1 MINYTYIQ
9 PQINYSNQMY
19 NNLNNMPS
27 NNILIN
33 SQNNFQ
39 SQIINYQNQ
48 IKELKRELNNEKN
61 KNIIL
66 KNENATLQNKI
77 NILYNENASLKNKI
91 KLLENFLASKNI
103 EQQKLLSDTILNNK
117 ITSIKP
123 GEEIISVNF
132 VSMGNNDIG
141 HYSLICKNTDLFVRL
156 EERLYEDFPEFKN
169 YETYFEVNTKRIKRF
184 KTIDENK
191 IKSKDIINV
200 FRVEDESE
208 NN

>member
-1 MINYTYIQ
+1 MINYSYIQ

-77 NILYNENASLKNKI
+77 NNLYNENASLKDKI

-123 GEEIISVNF
+123 GEEIISINF

>member
-1 MINYTYIQ
+1 MINYSYVQ

-77 NILYNENASLKNKI
+77 NNLYNENASLKDKI

-141 HYSLICKNTDLFVRL
+141 HYSLICKNTDFLVRL

-191 IKSKDIINV
+191 IKSKDIITV

>member
-1 MINYTYIQ
+1 MINYSYIQ

-77 NILYNENASLKNKI
+77 INLYNENASLKDKI
-91 KLLENFLASKNI
+91 KLLKNFLASKNI
-103 EQQKLLSDTILNNK
+103 GQQKLLSDTILNNK

-169 YETYFEVNTKRIKRF
+169 YETYFEVKTKRIKRF